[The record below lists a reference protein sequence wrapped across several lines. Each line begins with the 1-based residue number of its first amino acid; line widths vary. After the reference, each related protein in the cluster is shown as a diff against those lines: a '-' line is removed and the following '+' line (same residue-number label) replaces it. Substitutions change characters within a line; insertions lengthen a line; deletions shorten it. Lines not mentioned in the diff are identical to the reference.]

1 MMCNGR
7 TQRTMTRGFT
17 AAVVMAG
24 IGAILFSA
32 KAIVVKLCYLWG
44 ADAGT
49 VLALRMIFSLPFFW
63 GAVWWVQRRE
73 PLPPIARKDKLTVLF
88 LGFVGYYLSSYL
100 DFLGL
105 QFITAGLERI
115 ILYLNPALVLLL
127 SAWILKRTINARQ
140 WLSMGIAYLGVLLVF
155 IQDVRIDG
163 PQVALGGAL
172 VFGAAFTYA
181 IYLIFAGEI
190 VKRVGS
196 LRLVAYASGS
206 STVFCLLQALIMAP
220 EALVTQPAQ
229 VYGLSLI
236 NASLCT
242 FVPMLLIMMAIQ
254 RVGSGIAAQAGAIG
268 PIATVFLGWFF
279 LNEAITPIQLIGMAI
294 VLISM
299 AVLLTAQ
306 PGSKMAPSA
315 LKDDR

>member
-1 MMCNGR
+1 
-7 TQRTMTRGFT
+7 MTKGYT
-17 AAVVMAG
+17 VAVLLAG

-44 ADAGT
+44 AEAVT

-73 PLPPIARKDKLTVLF
+73 KLPPIARKDKLSILF

-105 QFITAGLERI
+105 EFINAGLERI

-127 SAWILKRTINARQ
+127 SAWILKRSISGRQ
-140 WLSMGIAYLGVLLVF
+140 YVSMAIAYLGVLLVF
-155 IQDVRIDG
+155 IQDVRLDG

-196 LRLVAYASGS
+196 IRLVAYASGS

-220 EALVTQPAQ
+220 QALISQPAQ

-279 LNEAITPIQLIGMAI
+279 LNEAITVIQIIGMAI
-294 VLISM
+294 VLVSM

-306 PGSKMAPSA
+306 TTKAAPPEDVTS
-315 LKDDR
+315 R

>member
-1 MMCNGR
+1 MACNGEIR
-7 TQRTMTRGFT
+7 RGMTKGHT
-17 AAVVMAG
+17 VAVLLAG

-44 ADAGT
+44 AEAGT

-73 PLPPIARKDKLTVLF
+73 ALPAISRKDRFSILF

-127 SAWILKRTINARQ
+127 SARILKRSISGRQ
-140 WLSMGIAYLGVLLVF
+140 YVSMAIAYLGVLLVF
-155 IQDVRIDG
+155 IQDVRLDG

-196 LRLVAYASGS
+196 IRLVAYASGS

-220 EALVTQPAQ
+220 QALFSQPVQ

-279 LNEAITPIQLIGMAI
+279 LNEAITVIQIIGMAI
-294 VLISM
+294 VLVSM

-306 PGSKMAPSA
+306 TTKAAPPEDVTS
-315 LKDDR
+315 R